1 MKKRKAYKLTMPT
14 QSTPHDTAEKPKED
28 VIQIKLRPDGH
39 TDNIVSAQ
47 PGHIHDFHQ
56 VEAMKC
62 ECDCGLGMFGTA
74 TEINKRIKKGLT
86 NDQ

>member
-1 MKKRKAYKLTMPT
+1 MEKSITPNQSMKP
-14 QSTPHDTAEKPKED
+14 DEVKPKEE

-39 TDNIVSAQ
+39 TDTILSAP

-56 VEAMKC
+56 VEAMKA

-74 TEINKRIKKGLT
+74 TEINKRIQRSLT
-86 NDQ
+86 KVK